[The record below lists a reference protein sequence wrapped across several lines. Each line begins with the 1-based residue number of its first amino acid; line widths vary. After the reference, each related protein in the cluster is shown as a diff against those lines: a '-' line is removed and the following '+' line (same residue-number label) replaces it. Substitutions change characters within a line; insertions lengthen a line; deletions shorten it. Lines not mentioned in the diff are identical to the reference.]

1 MPHPLPHTIPAEH
14 LQLAL
19 AACKLRAHNAGA
31 TCALAAT
38 TAAPLWEVDCHYRR
52 PHLGALRDAALSP
65 AMPRVKLLQRGHL
78 AALIE
83 RTARRSGVQEV
94 RRTWGDPMA
103 RLMRDNLHVLRAG
116 GAL

>member
-1 MPHPLPHTIPAEH
+1 MPHTIPAEH

-19 AACKLRAHNAGA
+19 AACKLRAANSGA

-52 PHLGALRDAALSP
+52 PQQGALRDAAVSP
-65 AMPRVKLLQRGHL
+65 AKPMVKLLQRGHL

-83 RTARRSGVQEV
+83 RTARRNGAQEV
-94 RRTWGDPMA
+94 RRTWGEPM
-103 RLMRDNLHVLRAG
+103 RHLMRENLHVLRAG
-116 GAL
+116 ASL